1 MLGKMSEQSERVATE
16 VAVLEA
22 NRDFY
27 RAFSDCDFDAMSRL
41 WAERAPVACMHPG
54 IPVIVGRS
62 RVLASWKR
70 VLENAEEGWKMS
82 CRGARAHVWGDAAF
96 VTCFEASGDGPAHLT
111 ATNVF
116 VLEDGHWRM
125 VHHQAGLLS
134 EPIPTSASPDAS
146 N

>member
-1 MLGKMSEQSERVATE
+1 MSEQSERVATE

-27 RAFSDCDFDAMSRL
+27 QAFNDGDYDAMSRL

-54 IPVIVGRS
+54 VPVIVGRA
-62 RVLASWKR
+62 RVLASWKGI
-70 VLENAEEGWKMS
+70 LGDAEDWGMS
-82 CRGARAHVWGDAAF
+82 CRGARAHVLGDTAF
-96 VTCFEASGDGPAHLT
+96 VTCFEASGDQPAHLA

-116 VLEDGHWRM
+116 VLEDGHWRL
-125 VHHQAGLLS
+125 VHHQAGILS

>member
-1 MLGKMSEQSERVATE
+1 MSEQSERVATE

-27 RAFSDCDFDAMSRL
+27 QAFSDGDFDAMSRL

-54 IPVIVGRS
+54 VPVIVGRA
-62 RVLASWKR
+62 RVLASWKGI
-70 VLENAEEGWKMS
+70 LGDATDWEMS
-82 CRGARAHVWGDAAF
+82 CRGARAHVLGETAF
-96 VTCFEASGDGPAHLT
+96 VTCFEASGDKPAHLA